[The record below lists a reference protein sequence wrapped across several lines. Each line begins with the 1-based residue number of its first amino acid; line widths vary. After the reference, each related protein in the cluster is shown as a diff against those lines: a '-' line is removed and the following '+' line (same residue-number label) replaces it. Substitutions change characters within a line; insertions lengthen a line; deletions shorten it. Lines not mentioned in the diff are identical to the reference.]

1 MKNRFRKLLYL
12 YQDKRADRKFRERKA
27 LIENF
32 DKDEAQ
38 EVRKKLG
45 GKLGTK
51 NRIRMGMNPTLQTV
65 EENEDEQNETTFRK
79 MESEDESPLSKTI
92 KENLEEQDSN
102 NEQQE

>member
-1 MKNRFRKLLYL
+1 MI
-12 YQDKRADRKFRERKA
+12 QVSDS
-27 LIENF
+27 ENF

-79 MESEDESPLSKTI
+79 
-92 KENLEEQDSN
+92 N
-102 NEQQE
+102 NILRC